1 MCPLY
6 KVAQKYMQIIP
17 YKITKS
23 STQQFTLSFLNK
35 IEILARLHFFRQ
47 LFCHTNLLS
56 TNLKMHAEK

>member
-1 MCPLY
+1 
-6 KVAQKYMQIIP
+6 MQIIP